1 MSKRRGFTLV
11 ELLVVIG
18 IIAVLIAILLPALR
32 RAKEQANRV
41 ACMSNMKQLGIAFQL
56 YTGDFKGYFPAPGA
70 NPRAEDWIHW
80 QPTRK
85 IEDGAIVKYLGKK
98 FNPAVYRC
106 PSDDV
111 GTHTTA
117 YGPRYEYSYT
127 INFNM
132 TGYDWNNKPIA
143 PRPPVK
149 ANNIKQS
156 STKILMIDESSE
168 TIDDGTWAPQHH
180 GTIDFRNVL
189 ANRHDKR
196 TEESANRNAGKGNAL
211 MADFHAEFI
220 ERKLTLE
227 ERHYMPRW

>member
-18 IIAVLIAILLPALR
+18 IIALLIAILLPALR

-41 ACMSNMKQLGIAFQL
+41 ACMSNMKQLGIAFQM

-70 NPRAEDWIHW
+70 NVRAEDWIHW

-85 IEDGAIVKYLGKK
+85 VEDGAIVKYLGKR
-98 FNPAVYRC
+98 FNAGVYRC

-111 GTHTTA
+111 STHPTTW
-117 YGPRYEYSYT
+117 GPRYEYSFT

-143 PRPPVK
+143 PRVPVK

-156 STKILMIDESSE
+156 STKILLIDESSE
-168 TIDDGTWAPQHH
+168 TIDDGTWAPQHNL
-180 GTIDFRNVL
+180 TDFRNVL

-196 TEESANRNAGKGNAL
+196 AETSTDRNAGKGNAL

-227 ERHYMPRW
+227 QRHYDPRW